1 VRGIFVGAALLLAA
15 ATAASGDPVALAVA
29 SAVVDQDA
37 AGGIGVSIVLAP
49 DSAAAF
55 AAFTKANVGRTVVL
69 TVDGTTILSATLRDP
84 ILGGAVRV
92 SGDLS
97 LNQLTAIANRL
108 SAGGKVEADVQAP

>member
-1 VRGIFVGAALLLAA
+1 VRSVVIGAAVFLAV
-15 ATAASGDPVALAVA
+15 ATVASADPVALTVA

-37 AGGIGVSIVLAP
+37 AGAAGVSIVLVP
-49 DSAAAF
+49 DSAAVF
-55 AAFTKANVGRTVVL
+55 AAFTNANVGRTVVL
-69 TVDGTTILSATLRDP
+69 SVDGTTILSATLRDP